1 MTTEIYLVQA
11 LGDSDKIK
19 PEKWMTSLS
28 WLPANDA
35 LAKIEYE
42 DISKLILLGL
52 KIIRQQDL

>member
-1 MTTEIYLVQA
+1 VQA